1 MSFLKWRKTS
11 QVYFDRRNFDNE
23 NKDIVTV
30 IFPFSLIFAF
40 DVFEK
45 ENPVKSRAQFSRKI
59 V

>member
-1 MSFLKWRKTS
+1 MSFLTLRKTCY
-11 QVYFDRRNFDNE
+11 VHFDRSDFDNE

-30 IFPFSLIFAF
+30 IFPFSLFLAV